1 MSIREK
7 EQQRPAATATDAMT
21 PCGTMIRMMM
31 MLMMLMM
38 MMIMIPKEIFEVFSK
53 SFAESAISKVT
64 KIIENVSWE
73 PTWSQ
78 LFCTGMG
85 FRRCDMHNTP
95 CLCRKVAVEGDW
107 ALKAD

>member
-1 MSIREK
+1 MNAKYNENPTWYNTFHSLPTHNGADGE
-7 EQQRPAATATDAMT
+7 P
-21 PCGTMIRMMM
+21 
-31 MLMMLMM
+31 
-38 MMIMIPKEIFEVFSK
+38 
-53 SFAESAISKVT
+53 ISKVT
-64 KIIENVSWE
+64 KIIGNVSWE